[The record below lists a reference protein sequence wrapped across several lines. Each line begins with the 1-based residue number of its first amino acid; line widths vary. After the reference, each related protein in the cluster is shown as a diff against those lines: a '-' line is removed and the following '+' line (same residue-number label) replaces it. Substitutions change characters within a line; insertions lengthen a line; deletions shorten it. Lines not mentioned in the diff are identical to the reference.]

1 MIIYG
6 TRSFKGKAVNSTITC
21 PNCNTS
27 GQMVFQSAIRY
38 AHIFWIPLFPFQK
51 IVVGQCQHCK
61 KVYDKKIFDSKMY
74 SISNELKGK
83 QRFSVFH
90 FTGLILISTLI
101 IWSSWPESEAAKK
114 EKELKKLQQQEL
126 FQSRLDNPQLND
138 IYYVK
143 AGDTIVSGKTYRQS
157 LVLKVIKADADS
169 VGFEMSNLLKV
180 DRKLSGNAYTSVASD
195 EDFFAPENIYSDAI
209 KESKARIAEK
219 LILNDLAIYSVKRI
233 D

>member
-74 SISNELKGK
+74 SMADELKQK
-83 QRFSVFH
+83 QCFSVFH
-90 FTGLILISTLI
+90 FTGLLI
-101 IWSSWPESEAAKK
+101 IAAFIIWGSWPESEASRK

-138 IYYVK
+138 IYFVK

-157 LVLKVIKADADS
+157 FVLKVIKADADS
-169 VGFEMSNLLKV
+169 VGFEMSSLLKV
-180 DRKLSGNAYTSVASD
+180 DKKLSGDAYASVASD
-195 EDFFAPENIYSDAI
+195 EDFFAPENIYSNSI
-209 KESKARIAEK
+209 KESKTRIAEK
-219 LILNDLAIYSVKRI
+219 LILNDLAIYSVKRN